1 MADILRSALHEAA
14 GGRPQIEE
22 VPGLHYVN
30 LRGDPAVPNVAG
42 AVTDVLKIKLPLQP
56 NTLCASQTAKVFWL
70 GPDEWLLVST
80 SQSAAEIVSGLR
92 LSLGG
97 AHSAVTDLTSGYT
110 TIGLRGASSRDVL
123 AKGCTLDLHPRAL
136 GDGQCAQTL
145 LAKAPVLIEAL
156 PATQGYQLIVRRSFA
171 DYLWHWL
178 HDASRWAR

>member
-1 MADILRSALHEAA
+1 MADILRSALRDAA
-14 GGRPQIEE
+14 GGRLQIEE

-30 LRGDPAVPNVAG
+30 LRGDPAAPNVAG
-42 AVTDVLKIKLPLQP
+42 AVSDVLKIELPQQP
-56 NTLCASQTAKVFWL
+56 NTLGASETAKVFWL
-70 GPDEWLLVST
+70 GPEEWLLVSL

-97 AHSAVTDLTSGYT
+97 VHSAVTDVTSGYT
-110 TIGLRGASSRDVL
+110 TIRLRGASGRDVL
-123 AKGCTLDLHPRAL
+123 AKGCALDLHPRVF

-145 LAKAPVLIEAL
+145 IAKAPVLIEAL
-156 PATQGYQLIVRRSFA
+156 PATQAYELIVRRSFA